1 MGFQRQ
7 TILYRRQSC
16 SLQLKKERKL
26 ENKKKVGPVVD
37 CYVPD
42 KNQEWDV
49 YVQTLCGRV
58 IAVIVNPYDTIEKVR
73 YKVGMKEG
81 ISHDQI
87 MLLKNGKLLE
97 DGDTL
102 EYWNIRDKSLIY
114 MSLRLRGG

>member
-1 MGFQRQ
+1 
-7 TILYRRQSC
+7 
-16 SLQLKKERKL
+16 
-26 ENKKKVGPVVD
+26 
-37 CYVPD
+37 
-42 KNQEWDV
+42 
-49 YVQTLCGRV
+49 
-58 IAVIVNPYDTIEKVR
+58 
-73 YKVGMKEG
+73 MKEG